1 MRIATWNIN
10 SIRARADR
18 ALGVLERHDLDVL
31 LLQETKCTPEQFP
44 TDIFEDAGY
53 EVGAAGLN
61 QWNGV
66 AVISRVGLEDVTC
79 GFEGQPSFAK
89 LGEDGTPVA
98 APVVEAR
105 AIGANLAGA
114 LASPEVPIEV
124 WSLYVPNGRA
134 ITDAHYTYKL
144 EFLARLQQVMARR
157 LNEEPEAQI
166 LLAGDWNV
174 APRDTDVW
182 DISAFEGGIYVSEA
196 ERAAFNAFAE
206 AGFVEVTREA
216 DGGDYT
222 FWDYQRLCFPRN
234 EGMRIDFAWAS
245 PALAE
250 RVTSAF
256 IDRDERKGKGASDHV
271 PVIVDIDV

>member
-18 ALGVLERHDLDVL
+18 ALAVLERHDLDVL
-31 LLQETKCTPEQFP
+31 LLQETKCKPEQFP
-44 TDIFEDAGY
+44 AAPFEAAGY
-53 EVGAAGLN
+53 EVAAAGLN

-66 AVISRVGLEDVTC
+66 AVLSRVGLEEARI
-79 GFEGQPSFAK
+79 GFAGQPGFAK
-89 LGEDGTPVA
+89 VGDDGELVS

-105 AIGANLAGA
+105 AIGAQLAGA

-124 WSLYVPNGRA
+124 WSLYIPNGRA
-134 ITDAHYTYKL
+134 VDDPHYAYKL
-144 EFLARLQQVMARR
+144 DFLARLRETMAAR
-157 LNEEPEAQI
+157 LAAEPEAQI

-174 APRDTDVW
+174 APRDADVW
-182 DISAFEGGIYVSEA
+182 DIAAFADGLYVSAPEREAFAAFE
-196 ERAAFNAFAE
+196 E
-206 AGFVEVTREA
+206 AGFREVTREA
-216 DGGDYT
+216 DGADYT
-222 FWDYQRLCFPRN
+222 FWDYQRLRFPRN

-250 RVTSAF
+250 RVTGAF

-271 PVIVDIDV
+271 PVILDIDA